1 MKNGFFLTL
10 VFALFL
16 TLNLNAQRTV
26 SVGVGGGVSSLTG
39 DLGDQGSIGLN
50 YLLHGDYFLTD
61 NFTVGLEY
69 NGSAIA
75 LKSEEAFVGISGYG
89 ADLVMG
95 TAQYFIGNGNVK
107 PFVGIGLGVARVSTP
122 EITIGSETIESDRK
136 MNFGISPRA
145 GVKFGN
151 FGVAFSYNIAGKTPI
166 ADQVNVAFSDK
177 KFTFWTIGLT
187 YDYPF
192 EF

>member
-1 MKNGFFLTL
+1 
-10 VFALFL
+10 
-16 TLNLNAQRTV
+16 
-26 SVGVGGGVSSLTG
+26 
-39 DLGDQGSIGLN
+39 
-50 YLLHGDYFLTD
+50 
-61 NFTVGLEY
+61 
-69 NGSAIA
+69 
-75 LKSEEAFVGISGYG
+75 
-89 ADLVMG
+89 MG

-187 YDYPF
+187 YDCLLYTSPSPRDATLSRMPSSA
-192 EF
+192 